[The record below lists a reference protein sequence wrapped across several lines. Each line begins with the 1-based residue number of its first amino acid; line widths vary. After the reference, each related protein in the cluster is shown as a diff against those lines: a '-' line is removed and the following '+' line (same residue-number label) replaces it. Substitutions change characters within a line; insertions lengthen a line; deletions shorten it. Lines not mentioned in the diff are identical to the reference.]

1 MATITITYSAAAGAE
16 ADIISGWKQHIV
28 GTIGALA
35 ALVAAGGS
43 TATLTLAAPVTLAN
57 GVTLLMPTGEVMQ
70 VNATVTASAT
80 VTVNRGVFGTGTGA
94 IASGAA
100 VQVLQYTLPSDFV
113 VQTGLLPWHQQL
125 QASLGPLSA
134 VLGIS
139 NTSITLA

>member
-1 MATITITYSAAAGAE
+1 MATITISYIVAAGAE
-16 ADIISGWKQHIV
+16 ADIITGWKQHVV

-35 ALVAAGGS
+35 ALVTAGGG

-70 VNATVTASAT
+70 VNATVTASTT

-100 VQVLQYTLPSDFV
+100 VQVLQYTLPSDFF
-113 VQTGLLPWHQQL
+113 VQTVILPGHQQL
-125 QASLGPLSA
+125 QSSLGPLSA